1 MHHRIFYSM
10 VHNKLNIFNA
20 MVRKSTINGGTNGK
34 GSIASG
40 KSADN

>member
-1 MHHRIFYSM
+1 
-10 VHNKLNIFNA
+10 